1 MTVEEMFA
9 QRRALME
16 QAAQAGQ
23 AAAAAQTDAAS
34 DDDAANADAAEEAA
48 ADAAANDGDAA
59 AAAASPKAVA
69 PSTIGDNAH
78 KYVGTDDRGDVY
90 QLYDAANNRVLEWAV
105 PVNADSRAIIPGTLR
120 DLGKPSSMTVAQ
132 GPTPPAPTSTAVSTS
147 EPVQTTVPAVQSPT
161 GVPGA
166 VTVVNYQVATDATS
180 PAATQTNNDPF
191 AGMTPAAIAT
201 QRAYMGLP
209 AVQSSAATSAAT
221 ATTATAQPTTRTATA
236 AAAEQIVEADTEP
249 DQGEIMNED
258 FPPVQGDPAH
268 KYVGQDERGQVW
280 QTYDAAQNRVLEWAV
295 APGSDSR
302 NIIGGSLRDLGAP
315 SAMTI
320 AQAPAGSTLN
330 APTST
335 AIPTTNN
342 GDTSA
347 PAQST
352 NLPTSAPAA
361 AVSRIVGDARHKY
374 VGTDGR
380 GDVYQVYD
388 PAGDRVLEWAVA
400 VNDDSRNVI
409 AGSLRDLGAPS
420 SATTA
425 QRSDYTAPTTNNS
438 NPSNA
443 PGNATPG
450 AVRTNQNTQT
460 TAGAGQPRQS
470 DARHKYVGR
479 LPGGNDVWQ
488 LFDGTNVIE
497 WQVKGGDESGNMIS
511 GTARI
516 LGAPSSMTVAQNDG
530 TKPGGPQS
538 TTSQTISSSANQ
550 TGGGSSAAAAGAADK
565 PAVLV
570 WLGIAASVIS
580 ALK

>member
-23 AAAAAQTDAAS
+23 AAAAAQTAAAS
-34 DDDAANADAAEEAA
+34 DDDTANADAAEEAA

-132 GPTPPAPTSTAVSTS
+132 GPTPPAAPPAATNPTQNPGEEIAIGNRTATS
-147 EPVQTTVPAVQSPT
+147 NEVTLVPVTTANNQQLATVPGQGIPAVQSPT

-180 PAATQTNNDPF
+180 PAATT
-191 AGMTPAAIAT
+191 
-201 QRAYMGLP
+201 
-209 AVQSSAATSAAT
+209 AT
-221 ATTATAQPTTRTATA
+221 ATTATAQPTTRTTTS
-236 AAAEQIVEADTEP
+236 AAEQIVEADTEP

-280 QTYDAAQNRVLEWAV
+280 QTYDGAQNRVLEWAV

-335 AIPTTNN
+335 AIPTTTNR
-342 GDTSA
+342 DTSA
-347 PAQST
+347 PAQAT
-352 NLPTSAPAA
+352 TLPTSAPAA

-374 VGTDGR
+374 VGTDNR
-380 GDVYQVYD
+380 GDVYQLYD

-409 AGSLRDLGAPS
+409 SGSLRDLGAPS
-420 SATTA
+420 SMTTA

-450 AVRTNQNTQT
+450 AVQTNQNTQT

-488 LFDGTNVIE
+488 LFDGVNVIE
-497 WQVKGGDESGNMIS
+497 WQVKGGDESGNIIS
-511 GTARI
+511 GTARN

-550 TGGGSSAAAAGAADK
+550 GAAGSSAAATAPGEK
-565 PAVLV
+565 SAVLV
-570 WLGIAASVIS
+570 WAGIAASLLS

>member
-9 QRRALME
+9 ERRRLME
-16 QAAQAGQ
+16 GAAWAAQQEAAAQAAAQ
-23 AAAAAQTDAAS
+23 AAAAA
-34 DDDAANADAAEEAA
+34 DDDAANAAAVEEAA
-48 ADAAANDGDAA
+48 ADAAADAGDNAAEAA
-59 AAAASPKAVA
+59 APTAVA
-69 PSTIGDNAH
+69 PAAVGDNAH
-78 KYVGTDDRGDVY
+78 KYVGTDSRGDVY
-90 QLYDAANNRVLEWAV
+90 QLYDAENNRVLEWAV
-105 PVNADSRAIIPGTLR
+105 AVNADSRAIIPGTLR

-132 GPTPPAPTSTAVSTS
+132 GPTPPAPTSTTVSTS

-166 VTVVNYQVATDATS
+166 VTLVNYQVATDATN
-180 PAATQTNNDPF
+180 PAA
-191 AGMTPAAIAT
+191 A
-201 QRAYMGLP
+201 
-209 AVQSSAATSAAT
+209 AAT
-221 ATTATAQPTTRTATA
+221 ATTTTAQPTTRTAA
-236 AAAEQIVEADTEP
+236 LEQIVEADTEP
-249 DQGEIMNED
+249 DQGQIMNED

-280 QTYDAAQNRVLEWAV
+280 QTFDAAQNRVLEWAV
-295 APGSDSR
+295 APGNDSR

-315 SAMTI
+315 SSMTI

-335 AIPTTNN
+335 AIPTTTNR
-342 GDTSA
+342 DTSA
-347 PAQST
+347 PAQAT
-352 NLPTSAPAA
+352 TLPTSAPAA

-420 SATTA
+420 SMTTA

-450 AVRTNQNTQT
+450 AVQTNQNTQT

-488 LFDGTNVIE
+488 LFDGVNVIE
-497 WQVKGGDESGNMIS
+497 WQVKGGDESGNIIS
-511 GTARI
+511 GTARN

-550 TGGGSSAAAAGAADK
+550 GAAGSSAAATAPGEK
-565 PAVLV
+565 SAVLV
-570 WLGIAASVIS
+570 WAGIAASLLS

>member
-9 QRRALME
+9 ERRRLME

-23 AAAAAQTDAAS
+23 AEAAAQAAATNLSGNVGTGWKLVENLDAL
-34 DDDAANADAAEEAA
+34 DAANADAAEEAA

-90 QLYDAANNRVLEWAV
+90 QLYDAENNRVLEWAV
-105 PVNADSRAIIPGTLR
+105 AVNADSRAIIPGTLR

-132 GPTPPAPTSTAVSTS
+132 GPTPPAPTSTTVSTS

-166 VTVVNYQVATDATS
+166 VTLVNYQVATDATN
-180 PAATQTNNDPF
+180 PTAA
-191 AGMTPAAIAT
+191 
-201 QRAYMGLP
+201 
-209 AVQSSAATSAAT
+209 AAT
-221 ATTATAQPTTRTATA
+221 ATTTTAQPTTRTAA
-236 AAAEQIVEADTEP
+236 VEQIVEAETEP
-249 DQGEIMNED
+249 DQGQIMNED

-280 QTYDAAQNRVLEWAV
+280 QTFDAAQNRVLEWAV
-295 APGSDSR
+295 APGNDSR

-315 SAMTI
+315 SSMTI

-335 AIPTTNN
+335 AIPTTTNR
-342 GDTSA
+342 DTSA
-347 PAQST
+347 PAQAT
-352 NLPTSAPAA
+352 TLPTSAPAA

-374 VGTDGR
+374 VGTDNR
-380 GDVYQVYD
+380 GDVYQLYD

-409 AGSLRDLGAPS
+409 SGSLRDLGAPS
-420 SATTA
+420 SMTTA

-450 AVRTNQNTQT
+450 AVQTNQNTQT

-488 LFDGTNVIE
+488 LFDGVNVIE
-497 WQVKGGDESGNMIS
+497 WQVKGGDESGNIIS
-511 GTARI
+511 GTARN

-550 TGGGSSAAAAGAADK
+550 GAAGSSAAATAPGEK
-565 PAVLV
+565 SAVLV
-570 WLGIAASVIS
+570 WAGIAASLLS